1 MDNNGETG
9 GESSINTLL
18 LARCLKYVD
27 RFVIRVSNVG
37 EIRDE
42 SNIVCEIYGGSFSN
56 IVRCYLSVKTTF
68 KTFEVIA
75 RWH

>member
-1 MDNNGETG
+1 M
-9 GESSINTLL
+9 
-18 LARCLKYVD
+18 
-27 RFVIRVSNVG
+27 IRVSNVG

-56 IVRCYLSVKTTF
+56 IVRCYLNVKTTF

-75 RWH
+75 CWR